1 MTITLDFDGVPVVL
15 TPQETHALLR
25 DLDAIRR
32 RLDDGGD
39 ASQLLDGLRRQVR
52 QFIHDHVRRVRPE
65 EIEVDVNQQVWRVT
79 ARRARALPS

>member
-1 MTITLDFDGVPVVL
+1 MTITLDFDGAPVVL

-39 ASQLLDGLRRQVR
+39 ASQLLDGLRQQVR
-52 QFIHDHVRRVRPE
+52 QFIHDHVRRVRTE

-79 ARRARALPS
+79 ARRARVLPS